1 MKKINNECKWR
12 FKETQNFVNMCL
24 TVPENSSLI
33 IESIYIYSCI
43 DLHWT
48 KKNYFVNLEKR
59 QQQKFETMV
68 RARQFS
74 FDSLCMVSVAY
85 GFLWDNFLFL
95 PKSTQFC

>member
-1 MKKINNECKWR
+1 MQVKIQRNSKFREYVFNSTRK
-12 FKETQNFVNMCL
+12 FVFNYWKY
-24 TVPENSSLI
+24 
-33 IESIYIYSCI
+33 IYIYSCI

>member
-1 MKKINNECKWR
+1 
-12 FKETQNFVNMCL
+12 MCL

-33 IESIYIYSCI
+33 IESIYIYIVVSICI
-43 DLHWT
+43 EQ

-85 GFLWDNFLFL
+85 GFL
-95 PKSTQFC
+95 

>member
-1 MKKINNECKWR
+1 
-12 FKETQNFVNMCL
+12 MCL

-33 IESIYIYSCI
+33 IESIYIYIVVLICI
-43 DLHWT
+43 EQ

-85 GFLWDNFLFL
+85 GFL
-95 PKSTQFC
+95 

>member
-1 MKKINNECKWR
+1 
-12 FKETQNFVNMCL
+12 MCL

-33 IESIYIYSCI
+33 IESINIYIVVLICI
-43 DLHWT
+43 EQ
-48 KKNYFVNLEKR
+48 KNNYFVNLEKR

-85 GFLWDNFLFL
+85 GFL
-95 PKSTQFC
+95 

>member
-1 MKKINNECKWR
+1 MK
-12 FKETQNFVNMCL
+12 VY
-24 TVPENSSLI
+24 
-33 IESIYIYSCI
+33 IYIVVLICI
-43 DLHWT
+43 EQ